1 MGEAAEARAGGW
13 RRRLRRWRW
22 PGLAFFRLRLFFRG
36 VFLLLALAT
45 VAIALAVLQ
54 DEKQLS
60 DRSYRAGFA
69 KTMGQVAAQLRHPAG
84 QLALLNPP
92 APPAPAGSA
101 AAGAVHPLVLPFAAL
116 DFDDHNK
123 VEQAVEMAGCT
134 RQYPGDAGLCVAV
147 GSNPWAGGFVYVVGH
162 VASAAPVA
170 HAHGERDLA
179 QAHRLRVEVDLR
191 GRHYGWTAPFESAD
205 ASGGAVLRGRLT
217 GFAEDAAGATTT
229 RPARD
234 FRGWLWQGGPCVGS
248 EAPSGDARALTRD
261 ASRGPASARPPA
273 RARAGQAPGAGVPPA
288 ATAPDACLRRTFYS
302 VRLPVEVL
310 HDDLLASPHPTW
322 PPADLDRID
331 VGVQWLAPGGG
342 APLFDS
348 AQAGATAPFSLSDLA
363 AQLLPGETL
372 QLHKIGADADAAA
385 APPLATLTGTQ
396 PPVPPS
402 SSWMP
407 QAVSDALGRAITS
420 LLRRLPVEGGDA
432 PIEATETIRTA
443 AGAYEL
449 HGVGDERGANRGL
462 AVVAT
467 RVSWFVV
474 AMLVALALAW
484 GAIEWTI
491 IRRITMLTKRSRAVT
506 ADVVDDASGAR
517 ARDGRW
523 STLDIADL
531 RSADEL
537 GVLAACL
544 AELMQRVNEGMQRER
559 LRAEQ
564 EKDQWMAVGHEI
576 MSPLQSLIALHGA
589 EGDASRRYIL
599 RMQQA
604 IRVLYGSASPSEAFQ
619 STTLQLATL
628 ELDAFLAAV
637 AANAPHAGIADVRYD
652 GPGPA
657 VVVRA
662 DEYSLEDVVTHVLQ
676 NAQRHRTPGTPIT
689 LRLLADETSAT
700 VELRNV
706 GAAIDA
712 ALIDRI
718 FEYGVSGADDAVVDR
733 APGEQVAAVP
743 RAGGEAPA
751 GLAQQ
756 RGQGLFVAKT
766 YMAKMGGTIAAEN
779 VVDGVRIVL
788 SLPRVMA

>member
-1 MGEAAEARAGGW
+1 MTNETSARWRTRLAA
-13 RRRLRRWRW
+13 WRW

-36 VFLLLALAT
+36 VFLLLAVAT
-45 VAIALAVLQ
+45 VAIALSVLQ
-54 DEKQLS
+54 DEKELS
-60 DRSYRAGFA
+60 DRSYREGFA

-92 APPAPAGSA
+92 EPA
-101 AAGAVHPLVLPFAAL
+101 AASASASTGAVHPLVLPFSAL

-134 RQYPGDAGLCVAV
+134 RQYPGDAALCVAV

-162 VASAAPVA
+162 APSPPPVA
-170 HAHGERDLA
+170 HATGEHDLS
-179 QAHRLRVEVDLR
+179 QSSRLRVSVALR
-191 GRHYGWTAPFESAD
+191 GRHYGWIAPFEPEPAT
-205 ASGGAVLRGRLT
+205 AVNVIRGRLT
-217 GFAEDAAGATTT
+217 GFAEDDDGGVLP
-229 RPARD
+229 RPVRD
-234 FRGWLWQGGPCVGS
+234 FRGWLWQGGPCLDGS
-248 EAPSGDARALTRD
+248 DALATCARRA
-261 ASRGPASARPPA
+261 
-273 RARAGQAPGAGVPPA
+273 
-288 ATAPDACLRRTFYS
+288 FFS

-310 HDDLLASPHPTW
+310 HDDVVASPHPVW
-322 PPADLDRID
+322 PPADMNRID
-331 VGVQWLAPGGG
+331 VRAQWLAPGDG

-348 AQAGATAPFSLSDLA
+348 ARAGATAPFSLSDLS

-372 QLHKIGADADAAA
+372 QLRKLGSSTNPAVE
-385 APPLATLTGTQ
+385 PLATIKGA
-396 PPVPPS
+396 PPPAPPAS
-402 SSWMP
+402 NWMP
-407 QAVSDALGRAITS
+407 QAVNDFLGRAVRG
-420 LLRRLPVEGGDA
+420 LLRRLPVVGEDA

-443 AGAYEL
+443 AGSYEL
-449 HGVGDERGANRGL
+449 HGFGDERSANRGL

-506 ADVVDDASGAR
+506 AAVVEDGNASPAS
-517 ARDGRW
+517 RW

-537 GVLAACL
+537 GVLATCL
-544 AELMQRVNEGMQRER
+544 AELLQRVDESMQRER
-559 LRAEQ
+559 LRAER

-589 EGDASRRYIL
+589 PDDASRRYIL

-628 ELDAFLAAV
+628 ELDAFLAEV
-637 AANAPHAGIADVRYD
+637 AANAPHAGIVDVRYE
-652 GPGPA
+652 GPGEA

-662 DEYSLEDVVTHVLQ
+662 DEYPLEDVITHVLH
-676 NAQRHRTPGTPIT
+676 NAQRHRHPGTPIT
-689 LRLLADETSAT
+689 LRLRADDTRAT
-700 VELRNV
+700 VELHNE
-706 GAAIDA
+706 GDAIPPE
-712 ALIDRI
+712 LIDRI
-718 FEYGVSGADDAVVDR
+718 FEYGVSGAHADDAADDAH
-733 APGEQVAAVP
+733 AP
-743 RAGGEAPA
+743 
-751 GLAQQ
+751 Q

-766 YMAKMGGTIAAEN
+766 YMAKMGGTVTAEN
-779 VVDGVRIVL
+779 VAGGVRIVL
-788 SLPRVMA
+788 TLPRVTA